1 MRTTLLLLTV
11 ICLPGTLLAQR
22 INGITQDD
30 HGKPISAS
38 SIALKKTKD
47 SSIVKLSV
55 TDAAGKYTFYDI
67 PSGSYFID
75 ISHVG
80 YTPRNTPTFQLS
92 GESVIT
98 APVITLSKVASDLK
112 EVVVTSRKPVVEV
125 RADKIVL
132 NVEGSI
138 NAVGQDA
145 LELLRKSPG
154 VLVDKDNNLSLSGKN
169 GVQVYIDGRPTPLS
183 GNDLAEYLK
192 TIQSSSIES
201 IEIISNPSAKY
212 DAAGNAGIINIRLKK
227 NKAFGTNGTINAGF
241 NQGFYSKYNGGF
253 SLNHR
258 NRNINVFANYSYN
271 HNPVRYQSQ
280 LYRQQLDTLFDQRSI
295 VMMAANTHN
304 FKAGLDYFV
313 TQRSTLGII
322 LSGSFTGNTT
332 TTSSNTPISYIPT
345 GTLYRTLAANN
356 TGTGRR
362 DNGSLNLN
370 YKFADTSG
378 HELNV
383 DADYGLYRIRS
394 NQLQPNVYDYS
405 KDSRPSDT
413 IIYNMLSPSDISIYS
428 IKADYEQ
435 NFAKGKL
442 GLGFKL
448 SYIMTKND
456 FEQYN
461 VSPSYEEKWMDTL
474 HSNDFKYKEH
484 VNAGYVNY
492 NRTLKGWVF
501 QAGLRVENTHSNG
514 ESTGYSSGGGGY
526 ITYDSLIHRDYTDLF
541 PSGAIT
547 YNKDPMK
554 QWTLNY
560 SRRIDRPAY
569 QDLNPFEFR
578 LDDYT
583 YQKGNTL
590 LRPQYTNSIG
600 LTYMY
605 KLKLTTTLNY
615 SHVRDVFTQ
624 IVDTTEK
631 SKAFLTKKNLATQD
645 ITSLNISYPFQY
657 KWYSLFANLNTYYS
671 IYKANFGV
679 GRTVNVNVFA
689 CNLYA
694 QQTARLG
701 KGWTAELSGFWN
713 SPSVWQGTFKTK
725 SLGSLDGGLSKTIL
739 KGNGTVKASIS
750 DIFHTLHWT
759 GISDFA
765 GQYLRVTGTF
775 ESRQLKLY
783 FTWRFGNTQVKA
795 ARQHKTG
802 DEDESRRVSTQQ
814 AGGLSQ

>member
-11 ICLPGTLLAQR
+11 FCLPVILHAQQ
-22 INGITQDD
+22 IDGITQDD
-30 HGKPISAS
+30 QGKPLSAS
-38 SIALKKTKD
+38 SITLKKAKD
-47 SSIVKLSV
+47 SSVVKLAIS
-55 TDAAGKYTFYDI
+55 DAKGRYSLSDI
-67 PSGSYFID
+67 PPGSYFINV
-75 ISHVG
+75 SHIG
-80 YTPRNTPTFQLS
+80 YTPRNTPVFEVTA
-92 GESVIT
+92 ETIT
-98 APVITLSKVASDLK
+98 APAITLSKAASDLK
-112 EVVVTSRKPVVEV
+112 EAVVTSRKPVIEV

-154 VLVDKDNNLSLSGKN
+154 VLVDKDNNLSISGKN
-169 GVQVYIDGRPTPLS
+169 GVQVYIDGRQTPLS

-227 NKAFGTNGTINAGF
+227 NKSFGTNGSINAGF

-258 NRNINVFANYSYN
+258 DRNINVFGNYSYN
-271 HNPVRYQSQ
+271 HNPMRFQSA
-280 LYRQQLDTLFDQRSI
+280 LHRQQLDTLFDQSST
-295 VMMAANTHN
+295 VKFASNTHN
-304 FKAGLDYFV
+304 FKAGLDYFLNKK
-313 TQRSTLGII
+313 STLGII
-322 LSGSFTGNTT
+322 LSGTFSSNDFTTA
-332 TTSSNTPISYIPT
+332 SNTPISYIPT
-345 GTLYRTLAANN
+345 GAPYRTLTANN
-356 TGTGRR
+356 TSTGRR
-362 DNGSLNLN
+362 DNGNVNLN

-378 HELNV
+378 HELNM
-383 DADYGLYRIRS
+383 DADYGIYKIRS
-394 NQLQPNVYDYS
+394 NQLQPNIYTYPNS
-405 KDSRPSDT
+405 QPSDT
-413 IIYNMLSPSDISIYS
+413 IIYNMLSPSDIKIYS
-428 IKADYEQ
+428 LKADYEQ
-435 NFAKGKL
+435 NFAKGRL
-442 GLGFKL
+442 GLGFKF
-448 SYIMTKND
+448 SYVTTQND

-461 VSPSYEEKWMDTL
+461 VSPSLEEKWMDTL
-474 HSNDFKYKEH
+474 HSNDFNYKEH
-484 VNAGYVNY
+484 VNAAYVNY
-492 NRTLKGWVF
+492 NRTIKGWVF
-501 QAGLRVENTHSNG
+501 QAGLRVENTDSRG

-526 ITYDSLIHRDYTDLF
+526 ITFDSLIQRNYTGFF

-547 YNKDPMK
+547 YNKNPTK

-569 QDLNPFEFR
+569 QDLNPFEFK
-578 LDDYT
+578 LDEYT

-590 LRPQYTNSIG
+590 LRPQYTNSVG

-605 KLKLTTTLNY
+605 KYKLTTTLNY

-624 IVDTTEK
+624 IVDTTGG
-631 SKAFLTKKNLATQD
+631 SKAFITKKNLATQD

-671 IYKANFGV
+671 IYQANFGV

-689 CNLYA
+689 VNLYA

-701 KGWTAELSGFWN
+701 KGWTAEISGFWT
-713 SPSVWQGTFKTK
+713 SPSIWQGTFKTR
-725 SLGSLDGGLSKTIL
+725 SLGSLDGGLSKTVL
-739 KGNGTVKASIS
+739 KGNGTLKASVS

-759 GISDFA
+759 ATSDFA
-765 GQYLRVTGTF
+765 GQFLRATGNF

-783 FTWRFGNTQVKA
+783 FIVRFGNTQVKA
-795 ARQHKTG
+795 ARQRKTG
-802 DEDESRRVSTQQ
+802 DEDESKRVNTQQ

>member
-1 MRTTLLLLTV
+1 MRTILLLLTV
-11 ICLPGTLLAQR
+11 ICLPGILLAQQ

-30 HGKPISAS
+30 QGKPLPAS

-47 SSIVKLSV
+47 SAIVKLGIS
-55 TDAAGKYTFYDI
+55 DAKGVYSFSDI
-67 PSGSYFID
+67 PPGSYFIN
-75 ISHVG
+75 ISHIG
-80 YTPRNTPTFQLS
+80 YTSRNTPAFELS
-92 GESVIT
+92 GESIIT
-98 APVITLSKVASDLK
+98 APAINLSKAASDLK
-112 EVVVTSRKPVVEV
+112 EVVVTSRKPVIEV

-154 VLVDKDNNLSLSGKN
+154 VLVDKDNNLSISGKN
-169 GVQVYIDGRPTPLS
+169 GVQVYIDGRQTPLS

-227 NKAFGTNGTINAGF
+227 NKSFGTNGTINAGF

-258 NRNINVFANYSYN
+258 DRNINVFGSYSYN
-271 HNPVRYQSQ
+271 HNPMRYQSR
-280 LYRQQLDTLFDQRSI
+280 LHREQLDTLFDQAST
-295 VMMAANTHN
+295 VKFATNTHN
-304 FKAGLDYFV
+304 FKAGLDYFLDKKN
-313 TQRSTLGII
+313 TLGVI
-322 LSGSFTGNTT
+322 LSGTFSGNDITT
-332 TTSSNTPISYIPT
+332 TSNTPISYIPT
-345 GTLYRTLAANN
+345 GALYRTLAANN
-356 TGTGRR
+356 TSTGRR
-362 DNGSLNLN
+362 DNGNVNLN

-378 HELNV
+378 HELDV
-383 DADYGLYRIRS
+383 DANYGLYKIRS
-394 NQLQPNVYDYS
+394 NQLQPNIYS
-405 KDSRPSDT
+405 YPNGGQPSDT
-413 IIYNMLSPSDISIYS
+413 IIYNMLSPSDINIYS
-428 IKADYEQ
+428 LKADYEQ
-435 NFAKGKL
+435 NFAKGRL
-442 GLGFKL
+442 GLGFKF
-448 SYIMTKND
+448 SYVTTKND

-474 HSNDFKYKEH
+474 HSNDFNYKEH
-484 VNAGYVNY
+484 VNAAYVNY

-501 QAGLRVENTHSNG
+501 QAGLRVENTNSKG
-514 ESTGYSSGGGGY
+514 ESMGYSSGGGGY
-526 ITYDSLIHRDYTDLF
+526 ITYDSLISRDYTDLF
-541 PSGAIT
+541 PSGAVT
-547 YNKDPMK
+547 YNKNPMK

-569 QDLNPFEFR
+569 QDLNPFEFK
-578 LDDYT
+578 LDEYT

-590 LRPQYTNSIG
+590 LRPQYTNSVG

-605 KLKLTTTLNY
+605 KFKLTTTLNY
-615 SHVRDVFTQ
+615 SHVKDVFTQ
-624 IVDTTEK
+624 IVDTTAK
-631 SKAFLTKKNLATQD
+631 SKAFITKKNLATQD

-657 KWYSLFANLNTYYS
+657 KWYSLFANINTYYS
-671 IYKANFGV
+671 IYQANFGV

-689 CNLYA
+689 VNLYA

-701 KGWTAELSGFWN
+701 KGWTAEISGFWT
-713 SPSVWQGTFKTK
+713 SPSIWQGTFKTR
-725 SLGSLDGGLSKTIL
+725 SLGSLDGGLSKTVL
-739 KGNGTVKASIS
+739 KGSGTVKASVS

-759 GISDFA
+759 ATSDFA
-765 GQYLRVTGTF
+765 GQFLRAAGNF

-795 ARQHKTG
+795 ARQRKAG
-802 DEDESRRVSTQQ
+802 DEDENKRVSNQQ
-814 AGGLSQ
+814 GGGLSQ